1 LTFQNTSEDQS
12 EPQNVLEHEE
22 EIEQE
27 EEYETICDKLELAD
41 PELEESSKEDTETEV
56 TMR

>member
-1 LTFQNTSEDQS
+1 MNKNQTLILYIQIFLLNFKCCLYKLTFQNTSEEQS

-27 EEYETICDKLELAD
+27 EE
-41 PELEESSKEDTETEV
+41 
-56 TMR
+56 

>member
-1 LTFQNTSEDQS
+1 MLPIKIYLSKHNEEQS

-27 EEYETICDKLELAD
+27 EEE
-41 PELEESSKEDTETEV
+41 
-56 TMR
+56 